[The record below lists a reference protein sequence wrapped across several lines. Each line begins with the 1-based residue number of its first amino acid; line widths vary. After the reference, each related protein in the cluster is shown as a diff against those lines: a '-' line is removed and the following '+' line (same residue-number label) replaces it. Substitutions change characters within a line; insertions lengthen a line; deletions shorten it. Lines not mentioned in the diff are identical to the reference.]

1 MLVCA
6 GLFVVVSHHVFQPEV
21 VHRKIRRQQ
30 SVSKS
35 VASSLNAA
43 VAANPE
49 HSMAATRDT
58 AAPESPVTAATAEP
72 HHTAQPA
79 PTRNLASM
87 LTQASLASSA
97 LVPYEEQSEF
107 TCKPDLRER
116 PTRPLDYIVPPES
129 AEWPQNC
136 AGRED
141 LCNVLRTTAVAREVM
156 VAVCNSAVTGQLS
169 KWVEANRRAGVT
181 NIMIVA
187 IDNRLPKWL
196 EVRRVAPAHEDQHAR
211 LDAWALD

>member
-1 MLVCA
+1 MPPPRNEGRRCPSCLTIMLVCA

-97 LVPYEEQSEF
+97 LVPYEEQSGAVVGLGGQGNE
-107 TCKPDLRER
+107 TIQVL
-116 PTRPLDYIVPPES
+116 
-129 AEWPQNC
+129 A
-136 AGRED
+136 
-141 LCNVLRTTAVAREVM
+141 LC
-156 VAVCNSAVTGQLS
+156 SP
-169 KWVEANRRAGVT
+169 RA
-181 NIMIVA
+181 
-187 IDNRLPKWL
+187 
-196 EVRRVAPAHEDQHAR
+196 
-211 LDAWALD
+211 